1 MSALLVEEVERVT
14 KLATEVFV
22 LNAIPVMSFRFGLSV
37 QRFSPQVVF

>member
-1 MSALLVEEVERVT
+1 MSALLVEEFVT
-14 KLATEVFV
+14 KLATGVFV